1 MWMVLSGLFLG
12 WSLGANHTANVFGT
26 GVATGTV
33 SYRAAIQFTAVFV
46 MLGAFLEGPKC
57 MQAVGDLSRLTPT
70 DAFFCALAAA
80 AMMGLLT
87 FLSIPGSASQ
97 TVVGAVLGAGI
108 FSGSADFSR
117 LYKIIVCWV
126 CTPFAAII
134 LSYTLYHLLGY
145 LLDRITTGMTQR
157 NLIYSVGTIVTGC
170 YGAYCLGSN
179 NVANVTGVYVG
190 AGMLTAGAA
199 SVVGGL
205 SIAAGVLTYSRKVMV
220 TIGKGIV
227 PLDPFSALVAVL
239 AGAFTIHIFTQ
250 VGIPVSSSQA
260 AVGAVVG
267 IGIAGDVQ
275 TVSFR
280 MLTKIGV
287 AWISAPASSAI
298 LAYCFIKFIRLE
310 AMTTFFRDL
319 SLTFGN
325 ISF

>member
-1 MWMVLSGLFLG
+1 MVLSGLFLG

-33 SYRAAIQFTAVFV
+33 SYRAAILFTAVFV

-87 FLSIPGSASQ
+87 FLSFPGSASQ

-108 FSGSADFSR
+108 LSGSADFSR
-117 LYKIIVCWV
+117 LYKIVVCWV

-190 AGMLTAGAA
+190 AGMLTAGTA
-199 SVVGGL
+199 SVVGGV

-239 AGAFTIHIFTQ
+239 AGALTIHLFTQ

-260 AVGAVVG
+260 VVGAVVG

-280 MLTKIGV
+280 MLTRISV
-287 AWISAPASSAI
+287 AWISAPALSAI
-298 LAYCFIKFIRLE
+298 LACCFIKFIRLE
-310 AMTTFFRDL
+310 AMTTFFRGL
-319 SLTFGN
+319 SSTFGN
-325 ISF
+325 VSF